1 MVKVKLMSLSL
12 VAKPLVEMLAKVE
25 SMSPKSMAKPLAKML
40 VKVKSVMLAVDGH

>member
-1 MVKVKLMSLSL
+1 MSLSL

-25 SMSPKSMAKPLAKML
+25 SMSPKSMAKPLAEML